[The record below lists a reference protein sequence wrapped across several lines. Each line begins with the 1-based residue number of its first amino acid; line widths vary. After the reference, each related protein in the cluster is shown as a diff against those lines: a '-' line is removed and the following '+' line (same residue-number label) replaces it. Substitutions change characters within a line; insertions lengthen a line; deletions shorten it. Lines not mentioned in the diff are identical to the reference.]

1 MSVEDRISQLI
12 WKSEADTV
20 VTSPEKPKPKTPVA
34 PEPPEVEPEPEGEPT
49 PEGET

>member
-20 VTSPEKPKPKTPVA
+20 VTSPEKPKQKPPVV
-34 PEPPEVEPEPEGEPT
+34 PEPPKVEPEPEEDPT
-49 PEGET
+49 PKDET